1 MDRRYA
7 IQMLYDKPKIAGFQF
22 DKLWH
27 TPLSYYLSQQDIAE
41 IYQISN
47 SAKLNAL
54 PIKKYGMVDEILRRR
69 GFTRLH
75 AGTNRLVYKSEY
87 DSEICL
93 KVGIDIVGREANVG
107 ELHTQEILKPFCTK
121 VFEVTPCGTVAMVER
136 VNAIK
141 NRYQFE
147 DVADIIFNILIVQFA
162 GIVLEDVGTNFFMN
176 WGIRENFGPVVLDF
190 PYAYEADITKLH
202 CIQRDK
208 FGVQCTGLI
217 DYDDGLNNIICN
229 ECGTRYTARE
239 LRKYYSDRHLVK
251 TIKSKKGEI
260 RMSFKTRL
268 KVLNKETGEYKV
280 YGDPF
285 ANKEFRNSKGKKI
298 YPTPPEPLES
308 DFRPNVKLVLASDN
322 ADRFEVIAKVDNDTN
337 SEDTEKKEKDETY
350 LTEITDVTEID
361 DKDVGMKIFECDKG
375 PVIDEKVET
384 NDSDQNDISEVEAQ
398 TPLTTYAS
406 NNSRNYVNSDEPHD
420 DEEDDID
427 SDEEDDDYELN
438 ISAEQKA
445 EVDKVYEEIID
456 SALEEVAND
465 PNFLTN
471 KEISKTT
478 RYCCSKIIK
487 ALKNSVTK
495 KDIKDYIRFRII
507 NDTSNNK
514 KNIDEF

>member
-1 MDRRYA
+1 
-7 IQMLYDKPKIAGFQF
+7 
-22 DKLWH
+22 
-27 TPLSYYLSQQDIAE
+27 
-41 IYQISN
+41 
-47 SAKLNAL
+47 
-54 PIKKYGMVDEILRRR
+54 
-69 GFTRLH
+69 
-75 AGTNRLVYKSEY
+75 
-87 DSEICL
+87 
-93 KVGIDIVGREANVG
+93 
-107 ELHTQEILKPFCTK
+107 
-121 VFEVTPCGTVAMVER
+121 
-136 VNAIK
+136 
-141 NRYQFE
+141 
-147 DVADIIFNILIVQFA
+147 
-162 GIVLEDVGTNFFMN
+162 
-176 WGIRENFGPVVLDF
+176 
-190 PYAYEADITKLH
+190 
-202 CIQRDK
+202 
-208 FGVQCTGLI
+208 
-217 DYDDGLNNIICN
+217 
-229 ECGTRYTARE
+229 
-239 LRKYYSDRHLVK
+239 
-251 TIKSKKGEI
+251 
-260 RMSFKTRL
+260 MSFKTRL
-268 KVLNKETGEYKV
+268 KVLNKETGDYKV

-322 ADRFEVIAKVDNDTN
+322 ADRFEVIAKVDNDTK
-337 SEDTEKKEKDETY
+337 SEDAEKKEKDETY
-350 LTEITDVTEID
+350 VTEITDVTEID
-361 DKDVGMKIFECDKG
+361 DKDVGMKMFECDKG

-384 NDSDQNDISEVEAQ
+384 NDSEQNDISEVEAQ